1 MLSLRRHCVSLARKR
16 EFGCPAYSPNL
27 KRTGALHHRTPPIL
41 QLCIEGQCGTAGLHH
56 GEAEPTV
63 APQASRRSCSDDAG
77 SASWVSAFEP
87 KSAEANFA
95 GHEAEGAMPVKFRLH
110 LLNLERT
117 HMHMSIRMPEVPQC
131 HVYSAVFAALSRL
144 GKWRSSSTMAFSC
157 GAVCLSASSSTIPP
171 PT

>member
-1 MLSLRRHCVSLARKR
+1 MSHSQERGNLGVPLIPQISRGPAPYTTEPPLSCSCA
-16 EFGCPAYSPNL
+16 L
-27 KRTGALHHRTPPIL
+27 KVN
-41 QLCIEGQCGTAGLHH
+41 
-56 GEAEPTV
+56 V
-63 APQASRRSCSDDAG
+63 APQGFITVKLSPQWLHKHLGGAVPTMQVLLVGFRRSNQS
-77 SASWVSAFEP
+77 P
-87 KSAEANFA
+87 AEANFA

-157 GAVCLSASSSTIPP
+157 GAVCLSASSSTIPL